1 MRTLS
6 HFQMH
11 LLSGVSSVLTANAV
25 SSATLNLGIDF
36 LKATYWYK
44 QYVTCYSE
52 LYHSGGLKNILLSND
67 HSQHFSRL
75 SQFIIY

>member
-1 MRTLS
+1 MRTFS

-11 LLSGVSSVLTANAV
+11 LLCGVSSVLTANAV
-25 SSATLNLGIDF
+25 SSAILNLGIDF

-52 LYHSGGLKNILLSND
+52 LYHSGGAEKYLVI
-67 HSQHFSRL
+67 
-75 SQFIIY
+75 

>member
-52 LYHSGGLKNILLSND
+52 LCHSGGGGGAEKYLVM
-67 HSQHFSRL
+67 
-75 SQFIIY
+75 